1 MKKKQKSSILL
12 GFFWFLSICKLIID
26 DFYRKMLKN
35 LKINFKKNSEV
46 FSLIILILFASILT
60 TYLNLKKNYDEEKY
74 NNFIDNVY
82 LKKTLNHLV
91 NNLEPKIKKIKHK
104 INSGE
109 TFDKILESY
118 SIEKKEI
125 QKIKK
130 SLQKKI
136 NLNKLNTR
144 QIIQFNLD
152 KTNNKIIEFTYQI
165 SSTQKIFLKRDI
177 QEDKFDEKILT
188 IKLDKKIV
196 YEENI
201 ISESLYK
208 AAVNKK
214 IPANT
219 IIEFARI
226 YGFQVDFQRDIRK
239 EDKFQ
244 IMYEIFQ
251 NEKKE
256 IIETG
261 EILFANLKLSG
272 QDNSLYYF
280 DELGSEGHYDR
291 NGKSIQKALMKTP
304 INGARLSSPFGMR
317 KHPIDGFN
325 KMHRGTD
332 FAAPMGTPI
341 MASGDGVIK
350 KAGWCGGGGN
360 CVKIKHNSTYQT
372 VYAHMSKFARGIK
385 PGVRVKQGQ
394 TIGYVGSTGKS
405 TGPHLHYEVIV
416 NGKKVNSQKLKLPSG
431 KILKGKERKLFE
443 TKKIK
448 LDILKSEKI
457 LGID

>member
-1 MKKKQKSSILL
+1 MFKYFKNKIKNNIEIF
-12 GFFWFLSICKLIID
+12 GLI
-26 DFYRKMLKN
+26 
-35 LKINFKKNSEV
+35 
-46 FSLIILILFASILT
+46 SLIIITAVFT
-60 TYLNLKKNYDEEKY
+60 TYFNYKKNVNERSY
-74 NNFIDNVY
+74 NNFIDNIY
-82 LKKTLNHLV
+82 FNKTLNYIV
-91 NNLEPKIKKIKHK
+91 ENLEPKYLKIKHN
-104 INSGE
+104 IISGE

-125 QKIKK
+125 LKIKN
-130 SLQKKI
+130 SLKKKV
-136 NLNKLNTR
+136 NLNKLTTK

-165 SSTQKIFLKRDI
+165 SNKQKVFLKRNMENDNFS
-177 QEDKFDEKILT
+177 EELLS
-188 IKLDKKIV
+188 IKLNKQVIYK
-196 YEENI
+196 ENI
-201 ISESLYK
+201 ILQSLYK
-208 AAVNKK
+208 AAMDQK

-219 IIEFARI
+219 IIEFASI

-239 EDKFQ
+239 QDKFQ
-244 IMYEIFQ
+244 IMYEIFL
-251 NEKKE
+251 NEKNQ
-256 IIETG
+256 IVETG

-272 QDNSLYYF
+272 QDNTLYYF
-280 DELGSEGHYDR
+280 DNEESEGHYDK
-291 NGKSIQKALMKTP
+291 NGKSVKKALMKTP

-325 KMHRGTD
+325 KMHKGTD

-341 MASGDGVIK
+341 MASGDGIVK

-360 CVKIKHNSTYQT
+360 CVKIKHNSTYET

-385 PGVRVKQGQ
+385 NGVRVKQGQ

-431 KILKGKERKLFE
+431 KILKGEERKLFE
-443 TKKIK
+443 SKKIK
-448 LDILKSEKI
+448 LDVLKSEKI
-457 LGID
+457 IGIN

>member
-1 MKKKQKSSILL
+1 MLKKIIQKQKIEVKALVFLILL
-12 GFFWFLSICKLIID
+12 SSVFTTYFNFE
-26 DFYRKMLKN
+26 KN
-35 LKINFKKNSEV
+35 KKNETLNN
-46 FSLIILILFASILT
+46 LIQNI
-60 TYLNLKKNYDEEKY
+60 
-74 NNFIDNVY
+74 Y
-82 LKKTLNHLV
+82 LKKSLNHIV
-91 NNLEPKIKKIKHK
+91 DNLEPKYEK
-104 INSGE
+104 INHKVNQGE
-109 TFDKILESY
+109 TFDKILENY
-118 SIEKKEI
+118 SIDKLEI
-125 QKIKK
+125 EKIKK

-136 NLNKLNTR
+136 NINKLNTK

-152 KTNNKIIEFTYQI
+152 KSNNKIEEFIFQI
-165 SSTQKIFLKRDI
+165 SNTQKISLKRNIENDTFS
-177 QEDKFDEKILT
+177 EEILS
-188 IKLDKKIV
+188 IKLNKKIV
-196 YEENI
+196 FKENVI
-201 ISESLYK
+201 LQSLYK
-208 AAVNKK
+208 AASEEK
-214 IPANT
+214 IPANI
-219 IIEFARI
+219 IIEFAGI

-239 EDKFQ
+239 KDSYQ
-244 IMYEIFQ
+244 ILYEIFL
-251 NEKKE
+251 NEKNE
-256 IIETG
+256 FVETG

-272 QDNSLYYF
+272 QNNSLYYF
-280 DELGSEGHYDR
+280 DKNGSEGHYDK
-291 NGKSIQKALMKTP
+291 NGKSVKKALMKTP

-341 MASGDGVIK
+341 MASGDGIVK

-385 PGVRVKQGQ
+385 AGVRVKQGQ

-431 KILKGKERKLFE
+431 KILKGEERKLFE

-448 LDILKSEKI
+448 IEVLKSEKI
-457 LGID
+457 IGLN